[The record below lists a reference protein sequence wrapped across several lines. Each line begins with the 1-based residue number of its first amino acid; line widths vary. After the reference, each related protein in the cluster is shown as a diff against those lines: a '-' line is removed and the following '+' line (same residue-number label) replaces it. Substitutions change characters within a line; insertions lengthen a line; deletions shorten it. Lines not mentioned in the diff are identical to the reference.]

1 MIGRGLNQQMIL
13 ILMTLIVTEEKDKM
27 MMSISGKKCIN
38 PKSELNF
45 KLSIF

>member
-1 MIGRGLNQQMIL
+1 MIGRGLNQQMIH
-13 ILMTLIVTEEKDKM
+13 ILMTQIVTEEKDKM
-27 MMSISGKKCIN
+27 MMSISEKKCTN